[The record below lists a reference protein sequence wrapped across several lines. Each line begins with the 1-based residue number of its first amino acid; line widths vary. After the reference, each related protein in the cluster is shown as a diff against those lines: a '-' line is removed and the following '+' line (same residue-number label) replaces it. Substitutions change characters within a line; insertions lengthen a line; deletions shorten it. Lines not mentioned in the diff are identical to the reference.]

1 MLLSV
6 FNNTTQHNTKQHKT
20 TQNNTEYL
28 ASTRLRYKDNLKATL
43 KSLSIPVDS
52 WEVIAADR
60 PQWRGAVHLGAQLA
74 ETRRSTLAASK
85 REARKVRDENPA
97 QPSLQCSTCGRWF
110 RARIGL
116 ISHARTHK
124 DD

>member
-1 MLLSV
+1 MDDQRIPKVLLYG
-6 FNNTTQHNTKQHKT
+6 
-20 TQNNTEYL
+20 EL
-28 ASTRLRYKDNLKATL
+28 AVGKRPLGRPKLRYKDNLKATL

-60 PQWRGAVHLGAQLA
+60 PQWRGAVHQGAQLA

-116 ISHARTHK
+116 ISHARTRDK